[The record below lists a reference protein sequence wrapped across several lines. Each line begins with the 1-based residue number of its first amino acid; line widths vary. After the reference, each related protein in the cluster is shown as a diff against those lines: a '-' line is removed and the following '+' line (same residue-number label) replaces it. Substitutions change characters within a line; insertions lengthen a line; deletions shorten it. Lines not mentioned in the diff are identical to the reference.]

1 MESSSNFPAKS
12 LFWNFND
19 CSATYLRCKEKTVG
33 SSHGMFVCLLTTYT
47 CCKNVMVFYHI
58 LCCFW
63 VLLLPWT
70 IDRNPPRTQN
80 FFVLCFAQ
88 NFWQIITYLHLHPL
102 LVESWWSEWIV
113 MAALLLLL
121 FMMKVNVWHF
131 NSHQVIRPYHVVFAL
146 IVMLLSKCFVLEIF
160 VQNSYVI
167 GVCSMLI
174 LLPMWP
180 QECFPLFCVFLWI
193 AKSIFWWEEDTWT
206 LHKSTWKLFHQG
218 LG

>member
-1 MESSSNFPAKS
+1 MPWEVAAIFQQNPSSGILMTAQPHIWDAKKRRWAPHM
-12 LFWNFND
+12 L
-19 CSATYLRCKEKTVG
+19 C
-33 SSHGMFVCLLTTYT
+33 FVCLLTTYT

-131 NSHQVIRPYHVVFAL
+131 NSHKVIRPHVVSL
-146 IVMLLSKCFVLEIF
+146 HSLSCYFQSV
-160 VQNSYVI
+160 
-167 GVCSMLI
+167 
-174 LLPMWP
+174 
-180 QECFPLFCVFLWI
+180 
-193 AKSIFWWEEDTWT
+193 
-206 LHKSTWKLFHQG
+206 
-218 LG
+218 